1 MHFSAGPRRYG
12 FLLNEKNPATRAK
25 MNAPPPGLAKP
36 WAAIGSVRIGG
47 PQALDP
53 PGLLHRLVRKGVP
66 KPWAQNQAV
75 WNHVLGLASVIW

>member
-1 MHFSAGPRRYG
+1 
-12 FLLNEKNPATRAK
+12 

-53 PGLLHRLVRKGVP
+53 PVLFHRLVK
-66 KPWAQNQAV
+66 
-75 WNHVLGLASVIW
+75 